1 MTVTRKRSQ
10 GQRLLRHIRLLSEEG
25 PLSTA
30 ELARHLNCQPQEVQR
45 DRRLLRAEGHI
56 IWETEERPI
65 RYGLQHPWRTVTG
78 SPEPVRAVVTHALLR
93 LLHHHAPTPS
103 RIYHEALL
111 HLTEQL
117 PPRLQAVSRLTLT
130 PPQGS
135 TPRILET
142 VAAAWCYGEAIEFL
156 YQKPTE
162 STPKWSVAD
171 IAFME
176 INRSNL
182 DWYVFARRQG
192 EPKVKTFHLSR
203 FQDARRLMAHPSPD
217 LAFNPRSELDGA
229 WGIIGGEQH
238 SKITLRFMPDAV
250 PYVSY
255 RRWPGQFEGQSQD
268 DGSYLLS
275 LNAPLDR
282 HNLPI
287 EVMAW
292 IRGWGARV
300 EVISPDWI
308 RQQWLAEARQV
319 GERYG
324 L

>member
-1 MTVTRKRSQ
+1 MTVTRKRDQ

-25 PLSTA
+25 PLTNA

-45 DRRLLRAEGHI
+45 DRRLLRAEGHV
-56 IWETEERPI
+56 IWQTEERPL
-65 RYGLQHPWRTVTG
+65 RYGLAHPWRAATV
-78 SPEPVRAVVTHALLR
+78 SPDPVRAVVTHALLR
-93 LLHHHAPTPS
+93 LLRHHATTPS
-103 RIYHEALL
+103 RVYHEALL

-117 PPRLQAVSRLTLT
+117 PPRLQAVTRLTLT
-130 PPQGS
+130 PPQGN
-135 TPRILET
+135 TPRMLET
-142 VAAAWCYGEAIEFL
+142 VAAAWCYGEALEFL

-162 STPKWSVAD
+162 REPRWGVAD
-171 IAFME
+171 VAFME

-182 DWYVFARRQG
+182 DWYVFAQRRG

-203 FQDARRLMAHPSPD
+203 FQDARRLTAQPSPE
-217 LAFNPRSELDGA
+217 LAFDPRSELDGA
-229 WGIIGGEQH
+229 WGIIGGQQH
-238 SKITLRFMPDAV
+238 CEIALRFTPDAA
-250 PYVSY
+250 PYVNY
-255 RRWPGQFEGQSQD
+255 RRWPGQLEAQQQD
-268 DGSYLLS
+268 DGCYDLR

-282 HNLPI
+282 HHLPV

-300 EVISPDWI
+300 EIVSPDWL

-324 L
+324 P

>member
-25 PLSTA
+25 PMTTA
-30 ELARHLNCQPQEVQR
+30 ELARHLDCQLQEVQR
-45 DRRLLRAEGHI
+45 DRRLLRAEGHV
-56 IWETEERPI
+56 IWQTEERPI
-65 RYGLQHPWRTVTG
+65 RYGLQHPWRATIS
-78 SPEPVRAVVTHALLR
+78 SPEPVRAVITHALLR

-103 RIYHEALL
+103 RVYHEALI

-117 PPRLQAVSRLTLT
+117 PLRLQAVLRRTLAS
-130 PPQGS
+130 PQGS

-142 VAAAWCYGEAIEFL
+142 VAAAWCYGEAVEFL

-162 STPKWSVAD
+162 SVPKWSVAD

-192 EPKVKTFHLSR
+192 ETKVKTFHLSR
-203 FQDARRLMAHPSPD
+203 FQDARRLTAQLSPD
-217 LAFNPRSELDGA
+217 LDFDPQAELDGA
-229 WGIIGGEQH
+229 WGIIGGQQH
-238 SKITLRFMPDAV
+238 CEICLRFTPEAT
-250 PYVSY
+250 PYVHY
-255 RRWPGQFEGQSQD
+255 RRWPGQLEGERQD
-268 DGSYLLS
+268 NGCYVLR

-282 HNLPI
+282 HNLPV

-292 IRGWGARV
+292 IRGWGPRV
-300 EVISPDWI
+300 EVISPGWL
-308 RQQWLAEARQV
+308 RQQWLAEAREV